1 MEKCALFDFDGTITG
16 RDTLFDFIKFTY
28 GKRGLIRC
36 LLLNFWNLALYAL
49 KLRSNENAKE
59 KLLATIL
66 KGEDAILFRERC
78 KRYCEERVPQIL
90 SKKTAGLIQQ
100 HKTEGDKLY
109 IVSASPEDWI
119 APWALANGFTGVIAT
134 QLEKKGG
141 KLTGKFSSRNCY
153 GEEKVNRLKIV
164 FSRRENY
171 YIRAYGD
178 SKGDKPMLGYADEGY
193 FIQDVK

>member
-1 MEKCALFDFDGTITG
+1 MEKCTLFDFDGTITE
-16 RDTLFDFIKFTY
+16 RDTLFDFISFTH
-28 GKRGLIRC
+28 GKRVLMRC

-49 KLRSNENAKE
+49 KLRSNEKAKE
-59 KLLATIL
+59 KLLSTIL
-66 KGEDAILFRERC
+66 KGKDASLFGEQC
-78 KRYCEERVPQIL
+78 KHYCEERVPQIL
-90 SKKTAGLIQQ
+90 SKKAAGLIRQ
-100 HKTEGDKLY
+100 HKAAGDKLY

-153 GEEKVNRLKIV
+153 GEEKVNRLKKV
-164 FSRRENY
+164 FNPRENY